1 MYKRIVFV
9 VFLIVLTLSISS
21 CKTIQNDTTDSANI
35 NGTKNTNNDI
45 ITLKSLKENSDV
57 CVFISTNSFYEI
69 KTKNNELFI
78 TVNML
83 PLEWQSDYFDDYI
96 TIIEQNETYIEPESM
111 YILFLSETEDNNGYY
126 LTFGE
131 TGIFSVKGHG
141 IIKPVNANLKTDV
154 KKQWNNDIEIFY
166 EWFKENY
173 PEPPQAPEDTFENT
187 TTNPNT
193 TTDVS

>member
-69 KTKNNELFI
+69 KTENNELFV
-78 TVNML
+78 TVNLL

-96 TIIEQNETYIEPESM
+96 TIIEQNESYIEPESM

-126 LTFGE
+126 LSFGE
-131 TGIFSVKGHG
+131 SGIFSVQGHG
-141 IIKPVNANLKTDV
+141 IIKPVNANLKNDV
-154 KKQWNNDIEIFY
+154 KKLWNNDIKIFY
-166 EWFKENY
+166 EWFNENY
-173 PEPPQAPEDTFENT
+173 PEPPQTTTENT
-187 TTNPNT
+187 TINFDT
-193 TTDVS
+193 TSDFS